1 MDLRSRLETLSGQVG
16 RLAQELES
24 LRAELADAPP
34 PPPGGD
40 SQFPAVAAFLALG
53 PSLQEDALLH
63 TILQCAMHATGARGA
78 GLTLFEPD
86 KQRLVFKA
94 AIGDG
99 ADGILGYEIPLEGS
113 QHGLAFATGEIQA
126 SAPLHK
132 DIESR
137 AGTAFRSVL
146 VAPLMADGEPLGT
159 ISAVNKQ
166 GDQQFTVQD
175 MQAYREFSELAALVV
190 RQRMRENLLKGLIAG
205 AAVVAPAELAS
216 WALSEQERRLMRVF
230 DQLSGWARQ
239 SAESLA
245 LVERI
250 IGSICAEPAAA
261 PRP

>member
-78 GLTLFEPD
+78 GLTLFDPD

-166 GDQQFTVQD
+166 GDRQFTVQD
-175 MQAYREFSELAALVV
+175 MQAYREFSQLAALVV
-190 RQRMRENLLKGLIAG
+190 RQRTRENVLKQMIAG
-205 AAVVAPAELAS
+205 GPPAELAR
-216 WALSEQERRLMRVF
+216 WALSEQDQRLMRVF

-239 SAESLA
+239 SADSLA
-245 LVERI
+245 LVERV